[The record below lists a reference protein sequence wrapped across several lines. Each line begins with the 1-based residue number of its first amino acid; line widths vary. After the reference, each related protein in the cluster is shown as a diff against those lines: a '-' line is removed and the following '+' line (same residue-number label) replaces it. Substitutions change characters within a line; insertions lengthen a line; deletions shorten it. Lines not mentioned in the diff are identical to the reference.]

1 MYFLGG
7 NLVGVFVLLIILA
20 GQIALA
26 LLVARFAV
34 WYLTPVAYR
43 RWKQLADE
51 DERRG
56 NKP

>member
-1 MYFLGG
+1 MYFMGG
-7 NLVGVFVLLIILA
+7 NLVGLFFLFVIPA

-34 WYLTPVAYR
+34 WHLTPVAYR

-56 NKP
+56 SKP